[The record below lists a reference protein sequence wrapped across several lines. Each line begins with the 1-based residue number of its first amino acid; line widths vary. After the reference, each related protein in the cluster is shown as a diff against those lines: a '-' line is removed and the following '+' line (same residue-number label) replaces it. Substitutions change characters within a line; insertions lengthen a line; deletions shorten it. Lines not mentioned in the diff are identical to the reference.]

1 MSDQIFDHLEAHPII
16 AAVRDEQ
23 GFTLA
28 LSSSVRVIFLL
39 DATLCN
45 LKERVWKVK
54 EQQKEVFVHLEM
66 VSGLSKDQ
74 AAVEFLKT
82 EIDPSGIIT
91 TKANLIPSARQI
103 GLSVVQ
109 RLFMLDSLSIQT
121 GLKMVHTNRPDFVEV
136 MPGIIPKIITEIKNS
151 CQIPII
157 AGGMIRAKEE
167 IIDLLKAGALA
178 VSTSKKELWDL

>member
-1 MSDQIFDHLEAHPII
+1 MSDELLDFLEAYPII
-16 AAVRDEQ
+16 AGVRDEN
-23 GFTLA
+23 GFAAA
-28 LSSSVRVIFLL
+28 LTSPVKLIFLL

-45 LKERVWKVK
+45 LKERVRKVK
-54 EQQKEVFVHLEM
+54 ERHKKAFVHLEM

-103 GLSVVQ
+103 GLSTVQ

-121 GLKMVHTNRPDFVEV
+121 GLKMVHTNRPDFIEV
-136 MPGIIPKIITEIKNS
+136 MPGIIPKIITEIKNN

-157 AGGMIRAKEE
+157 AGGMIRTKEE